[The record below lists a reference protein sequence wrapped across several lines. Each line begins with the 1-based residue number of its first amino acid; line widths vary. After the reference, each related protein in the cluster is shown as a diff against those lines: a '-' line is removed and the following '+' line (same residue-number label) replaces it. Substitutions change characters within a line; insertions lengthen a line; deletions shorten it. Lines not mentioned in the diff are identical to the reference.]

1 MITDQDTRDRTARD
15 AALEDHLRHP
25 DDAAAAVPAT
35 PAAPAE
41 KSLFQLSSEL
51 KNLIRGDRIFRAGAK
66 R

>member
-25 DDAAAAVPAT
+25 DDAAVAVPAT

-51 KNLIRGDRIFRAGAK
+51 KNLIRGDCIFWAGAK